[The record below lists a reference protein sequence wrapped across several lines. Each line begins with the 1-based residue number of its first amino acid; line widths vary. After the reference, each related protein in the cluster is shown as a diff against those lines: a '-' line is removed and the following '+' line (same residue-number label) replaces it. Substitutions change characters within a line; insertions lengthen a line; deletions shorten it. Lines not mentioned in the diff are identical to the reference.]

1 MMTPS
6 LKLTKTNLVNFK
18 ALLSRYHMQN
28 LKANGQA
35 NHEIWVSGFQYQK
48 EPKWWRHHQNW
59 QKLIMSTSRHYCQGV
74 TCQIWRQTEKTIRR
88 YRFLKNRPSHDVTS
102 LKTIDWWRKKDNGVS
117 ILQLKYS
124 LPRSSTRYFH
134 LSTCY
139 FSLLLVTYS
148 LLLVTSCYFLLLLV
162 TSRYFLLLLV
172 TSCSSF

>member
-1 MMTPS
+1 MMTSSP
-6 LKLTKTNLVNFK
+6 KLTKTNYVNFK
-18 ALLSRYHMQN
+18 ALLSRCHMPN
-28 LKANGQA
+28 LKTNG
-35 NHEIWVSGFQYQK
+35 
-48 EPKWWRHHQNW
+48 
-59 QKLIMSTSRHYCQGV
+59 
-74 TCQIWRQTEKTIRR
+74 KTIRR
-88 YRFLKNRPSHDVTS
+88 YRFLKNRLSHDVTS

-148 LLLVTSCYFLLLLV
+148 LLLVTYSLLLVTSCYFLLLLV